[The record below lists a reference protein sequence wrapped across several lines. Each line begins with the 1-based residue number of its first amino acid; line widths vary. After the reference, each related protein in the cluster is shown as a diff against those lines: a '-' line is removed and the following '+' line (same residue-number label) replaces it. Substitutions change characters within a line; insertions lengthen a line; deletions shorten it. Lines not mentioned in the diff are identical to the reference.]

1 MIERAVENIGK
12 VIVGKEEVTKKM
24 IAALLCRGHIL
35 LEDVPGVGKT
45 TIARALAKTLNCS
58 FSRIQFTPDLLPS
71 DIIGVNIYNSKDG
84 SFKFKKGPIHNQ
96 IVLADEINRTSPKT
110 QSSLLEVMQENQ
122 ITSDGNTYIM
132 DEPFMVIAT
141 QNPVEYEGTFP
152 LPEAQLDRFV
162 MKISLGYPTRTEEIK
177 ILRSGNLKKKLEQ
190 LTSVLTKEDI
200 LKLRNEVEEV
210 FVKGEIEEYITE
222 IVRSTRE
229 NKNVLL
235 GCSPRGTIA
244 LYNASKAIAFM
255 NGCGFVTPEDV
266 RYIASDVLA
275 HRIIL
280 RPEAK
285 YMGFNSR
292 RIIQEILD
300 STKIPAVKYHD

>member
-1 MIERAVENIGK
+1 MINKAIENIGK
-12 VIVGKEEVTKKM
+12 VIIGKDEVIKKLM
-24 IAALLCRGHIL
+24 AALLCKGHIL

-71 DIIGVNIYNSKDG
+71 DILGVNIYNAGDG
-84 SFKFKKGPIHNQ
+84 SFKFIKGPIHNQ

-122 ITSDGNTYIM
+122 ITVDGNTYVM
-132 DEPFMVIAT
+132 DELFMVIAT

-162 MKISLGYPTRTEEIK
+162 MKISLGYPTKDEEIN
-177 ILRSGNLKKKLEQ
+177 ILRRGDIQKKLEA
-190 LTSVLTKEDI
+190 LTPIISKDDI
-200 LKLRNEVEEV
+200 LNARNEVKKIY
-210 FVKGEIEEYITE
+210 VKEEIEEYITE
-222 IVRSTRE
+222 IVRSTRDD
-229 NKNVLL
+229 KNVLL
-235 GCSPRGTIA
+235 GCSPRGTIG
-244 LYNASKAIAFM
+244 LYNISKAIAYM
-255 NGCGFVTPEDV
+255 DGRSYVTPEDV
-266 RYIASDVLA
+266 RYIAADVLA

-280 RPEAK
+280 KPEAK

-292 RIIQEILD
+292 RVIQDILD
-300 STKIPAVKYHD
+300 NCEAPMVKIHD

>member
-1 MIERAVENIGK
+1 MINRAIENIGK
-12 VIVGKEEVTKKM
+12 VIIGKDEVIKKL
-24 IAALLCRGHIL
+24 IVALLCRGHIL

-71 DIIGVNIYNSKDG
+71 DILGVNIYNTRDG
-84 SFKFKKGPIHNQ
+84 SFKFIKGPIHNQ

-122 ITSDGNTYIM
+122 ITVDDSTYIM
-132 DEPFMVIAT
+132 DDLFMVIAT

-162 MKISLGYPTRTEEIK
+162 MKISLGYPTRDEEIN
-177 ILRSGNLKKKLEQ
+177 IIRRGDIQKKLEA
-190 LTSVLTKEDI
+190 LTPVISRDDI
-200 LKLRNEVEEV
+200 LNLRNEVKEIY
-210 FVKGEIEEYITE
+210 VKEEIEEYIAE
-222 IVRSTRE
+222 IVGSTRDD
-229 NKNVLL
+229 KNVLL

-244 LYNASKAIAFM
+244 LYNTSKAIAYM
-255 NGCGFVTPEDV
+255 NGRSYVTPEDV
-266 RYIASDVLA
+266 RYIATDVLA

-280 RPEAK
+280 KPEAK

-292 RIIQEILD
+292 RVIMDILD
-300 STKIPAVKYHD
+300 NSKAPMVKPND

>member
-1 MIERAVENIGK
+1 MIDRVIENVGK
-12 VIVGKEEVTKKM
+12 IIVGKDIVIKKM
-24 IAALLCRGHIL
+24 VAALFCRGHIL

-71 DIIGVNIYNSKDG
+71 DILGVNIYNGSDG
-84 SFKFKKGPIHNQ
+84 SFRFKKGPIHNH
-96 IVLADEINRTSPKT
+96 IILADEINRTSPKT

-122 ITSDGNTYIM
+122 ITVDGNTYIM
-132 DEPFMVIAT
+132 DDPFMVIAT

-152 LPEAQLDRFV
+152 LPEAQLDRFA
-162 MKISLGYPTRTEEIK
+162 MKISLGYPTKNEEIRV
-177 ILRSGNLKKKLEQ
+177 LRRGDINEKLEE
-190 LTSVLTKEDI
+190 LTSVVTKDDI
-200 LKLRNEVEEV
+200 LRLRNEVKEV
-210 FVKGEIEEYITE
+210 YVKEEIEEYITE

-229 NKNVLL
+229 DKNVLL

-244 LYNASKAIAFM
+244 LYNISKAIAYI
-255 NGCGFVTPEDV
+255 NGRTFVTPEDV

-280 RPEAK
+280 KPEAK
-285 YMGFNSR
+285 YMGFNNR
-292 RIIQEILD
+292 KVIQDILD
-300 STKIPAVKYHD
+300 SSRAPLVKSYD

>member
-1 MIERAVENIGK
+1 MLEKVIENIGK
-12 VIVGKEEVTKKM
+12 VILGKEEVTRKM

-71 DIIGVNIYNSKDG
+71 DIIGVNIYNSNDG
-84 SFKFKKGPIHNQ
+84 SFHFNKGPIHNQ
-96 IVLADEINRTSPKT
+96 IILADEINRTSPKT

-122 ITSDGNTYIM
+122 ITVDGNTYMM

-162 MKISLGYPTRTEEIK
+162 MKISLGYPKRDEEIN
-177 ILRSGNLKKKLEQ
+177 ILRSGNLKKRLEE
-190 LTSVLTKEDI
+190 LKVVLTKEDI
-200 LKLRNEVEEV
+200 LRLRNEVEKV
-210 FVKGEIEEYITE
+210 FVKEEIEEYITA

-229 NKNVLL
+229 NKNVIL

-244 LYNASKAIAFM
+244 LYNTSKAIAFM
-255 NGCGFVTPEDV
+255 KGRGFVTPEDV

-275 HRIIL
+275 HRMIL
-280 RPEAK
+280 KSEAK
-285 YMGFNSR
+285 YMGFSSR
-292 RIIQEILD
+292 SIIEEILD
-300 STKIPAVKYHD
+300 KTKIPAVKYHD